1 MELPLQLI
9 VLTTPSIV
17 YIAVKRQRGESW
29 SHILSKIGFQNT
41 SLSYYSLGL
50 LTILIT
56 GLLGQIAFQAIPQ
69 AVLTSP
75 DVNISAYI
83 GLELNLSSLIG
94 ILLHEA
100 FYIALGE
107 EIFFRGLLGGWLF
120 RRFGFLIGNLVQS
133 IVFLL
138 PHLLLLL
145 VSYSLWPIIPVQF
158 IAGWLLGWLRYRA
171 QSIFP
176 GWVAHS
182 IINTL
187 GALSLLNR

>member
-1 MELPLQLI
+1 MDLPLQPI
-9 VLTTPSIV
+9 IFISPSII
-17 YIAVKRQRGESW
+17 YIAIKRQQRKSW

-75 DVNISAYI
+75 DVNISAYM
-83 GLELNLSSLIG
+83 GLGLNLSSLLA

-158 IAGWLLGWLRYRA
+158 IAGWLLGWLRYRS
-171 QSIFP
+171 QSILP
-176 GWVAHS
+176 GWFAHS

-187 GALSLLNR
+187 GALFLLNR